1 MVNTVHSYLL
11 FSVHFSLSV
20 TRGYGDISKNN
31 KYMALKMCFNDL
43 KGCGKLKKKLL
54 LILCVGLLLLL
65 CGCGQTGSEN
75 RDIKTTLKL
84 NAGPPEPY
92 KMAIQELEIQNLDKA
107 LRYLDLVIKDFP
119 NNEEYVYRAHL
130 LKTMIYTDYYSAN
143 IRITDALLEG
153 VKDNPFLELDESK
166 QILDSTQAIIN
177 EIDIYKQPFL
187 ESTMYI
193 YGHYEK
199 YKNIDFSLHY
209 SYTDNSTEALNDVD
223 WFRQCGTPMPSE
235 DQISTALRDA
245 RVYLFGLSFDELIKN
260 NKIDYPG
267 YFYAIGGVASE
278 WDIDLAKKL
287 VQKIIE
293 ITKDDKYNKYRIDAE
308 DVLNERFK

>member
-1 MVNTVHSYLL
+1 MLL
-11 FSVHFSLSV
+11 
-20 TRGYGDISKNN
+20 
-31 KYMALKMCFNDL
+31 
-43 KGCGKLKKKLL
+43 
-54 LILCVGLLLLL
+54 LCVGLLLSI
-65 CGCGQTGSEN
+65 CGCGQAGSES
-75 RDIKTTLKL
+75 RDIKAAIKL

-92 KMAIQELEIQNLDKA
+92 KMAIQELKIQNLDKA

-143 IRITDALLEG
+143 IRIADALLEG
-153 VKDNPFLELDESK
+153 VKDNPFLESDESK
-166 QILDSTQAIIN
+166 QILDSTQAIID

-209 SYTDNSTEALNDVD
+209 SYTDNSTEALNAVD
-223 WFRQCGTPMPSE
+223 WFRKCGTPMPNE
-235 DQISTALRDA
+235 DQINISILDA

-260 NKIDYPG
+260 SKINYPA
-267 YFYAIGGVASE
+267 YFYATGGVTSE
-278 WDIDLAKKL
+278 WDMDLAKKI
-287 VQKIIE
+287 VQEIIE
-293 ITKDDKYNKYRIDAE
+293 ITEDDKYNKYRLDAE
-308 DVLNERFK
+308 DALKNSFSS